1 MLSLPI
7 LMLILLINLSVE
19 QRVGSMRENYSQ
31 LMIQLTMH
39 AGHTGHSGIVVPLGL
54 ILPFAERLLTTLNPS
69 LSMLLGGN
77 GLIHTSSNVLL
88 QYIFSRTFV
97 CVCVFSAWVVCI
109 ICEWFWTSEILS
121 IYTIELF
128 PNENYSR
135 QVCLLQQSVSES
147 PSNYSV
153 SAFQC

>member
-7 LMLILLINLSVE
+7 LTLILLINLSVE
-19 QRVGSMRENYSQ
+19 QRVGSMREDYSQ

-39 AGHTGHSGIVVPLGL
+39 AGHTGDSGIVVPLGL
-54 ILPFAERLLTTLNPS
+54 ILPFAERVLTLNPS

-97 CVCVFSAWVVCI
+97 CVCVFSMSGLHYLWVI
-109 ICEWFWTSEILS
+109 LNIWDSEHLHHRVI
-121 IYTIELF
+121 
-128 PNENYSR
+128 PKWK
-135 QVCLLQQSVSES
+135 LL
-147 PSNYSV
+147 
-153 SAFQC
+153 